1 MWLMIT
7 ENRMQRAA
15 DAGNRRIAVSGRGPR
30 QGRKA
35 FTRQSF
41 QRESIGV
48 DILTPLRAQRSNL
61 L

>member
-1 MWLMIT
+1 
-7 ENRMQRAA
+7 MQRAA